1 IFAVTD
7 FVSLGTN
14 DLAQYVFAADRQVG
28 AVAALND
35 PWQPALL
42 RLIAT
47 VGEAARAADKPAGV
61 CGEAAA
67 DPALACVLVGL
78 GVSSLSMNAPA
89 IGAVGAALATVRLD
103 DCQAMAGAAMAAG
116 TTAAAKAA
124 VRAMLS

>member
-1 IFAVTD
+1 
-7 FVSLGTN
+7 
-14 DLAQYVFAADRQVG
+14 VG

-47 VGEAARAADKPAGV
+47 VGQAAAEADKPAGV

-78 GVSSLSMNAPA
+78 GVRSLSMNAPA
-89 IGAVGAALATVRLD
+89 LGRVGALLATVRLD
-103 DCQAMAGAAMAAG
+103 DCQAMATAALSTG
-116 TTAAAKAA
+116 TPAAAKAV
-124 VRAMLS
+124 VRAMIS